1 MNFKKL
7 GIVLFL
13 IFSFLPISKAL
24 AQTTTNA
31 GFVPGNIWYSKD
43 PFEEG
48 DKIKIYTLIFNP
60 DTSKFS
66 GTVDFFDNSTLLGSK
81 DFTIAATST
90 KDISINWTVTAG
102 DHQIFGQ
109 IENAKIVE
117 TNGTSQNVTLSDNV
131 TTKSSRT
138 VSNKIIAQNI
148 DAGINTV
155 DGSFNATINSIQNIG
170 DNVKNTLPTSLSQ
183 SVTTTTNTIDGLRVN
198 AAATLQDKQT
208 EAQSEINSLN
218 STSIKS
224 SKNPTSTNDFQ
235 KPFAYIELF
244 FFSIL
249 AAIFKY
255 KIIFYGIIVIAVFVI
270 LRYIWYLIF

>member
-249 AAIFKY
+249 TAIFKY

>member
-1 MNFKKL
+1 MNFKKF

-109 IENAKIVE
+109 IENAKIVA
-117 TNGTSQNVTLSDNV
+117 TNGTSQSVTLSDNE

-155 DGSFNATINSIQNIG
+155 DGSFNATITHIIITIC
-170 DNVKNTLPTSLSQ
+170 DN
-183 SVTTTTNTIDGLRVN
+183 
-198 AAATLQDKQT
+198 
-208 EAQSEINSLN
+208 
-218 STSIKS
+218 
-224 SKNPTSTNDFQ
+224 
-235 KPFAYIELF
+235 YY
-244 FFSIL
+244 
-249 AAIFKY
+249 KY
-255 KIIFYGIIVIAVFVI
+255 D
-270 LRYIWYLIF
+270 